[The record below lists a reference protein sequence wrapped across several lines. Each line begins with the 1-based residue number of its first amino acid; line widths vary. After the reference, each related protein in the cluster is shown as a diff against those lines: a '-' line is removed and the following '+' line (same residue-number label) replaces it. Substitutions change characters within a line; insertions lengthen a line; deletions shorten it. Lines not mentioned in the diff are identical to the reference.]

1 MAKEQRF
8 ERVYTQGALQITE
21 IWIDKETGAGG
32 SGCPA
37 PSCLQTSGG
46 RHCA

>member
-21 IWIDKETGAGG
+21 IWVDKETGVT
-32 SGCPA
+32 PK
-37 PSCLQTSGG
+37 
-46 RHCA
+46 

>member
-21 IWIDKETGAGG
+21 IWVDKETGAAARLAHHVPG
-32 SGCPA
+32 
-37 PSCLQTSGG
+37 
-46 RHCA
+46 